1 MKGNRTVPHGLRG
14 LAPHLIAWV
23 IAICIGTT
31 FAPPS
36 AAADRVAVW
45 DGTSNSWSNA
55 AHWSTNPLYPNNGNG
70 GFTFDATVGSGTVT
84 QDVPATIQQL
94 ELSGGNLDGAANLY
108 LAQGGTWSRGA
119 MGGTGATEV
128 APAATLYITGA
139 NPPPL
144 ARTINDRGT
153 IVQTG
158 PYGLQAAGGGS
169 GAVVNILSGGT
180 FDVQGNSSF
189 ATWDGASG
197 VINNAGT
204 FKKSVKTG
212 TAGTDNYWTFNNSGL
227 VKVETGTLSLAG
239 GGTSTGT
246 FQVDAGAG
254 LVFGEATYNLS
265 GSTFSSAGLITLTN
279 SATLL
284 FDTPVALGGTVDLG
298 NATLGGAGAVT
309 VQDTMN
315 WTWGAMRGT
324 GTTDVAPGATL
335 KVVGNNY
342 TRLAR
347 TINIGGTIV
356 QTGLRGPYAAVGE
369 SAAVLNILAGGT
381 FDARSDASLST
392 WDGASGAV
400 NNAGTFKK
408 SAGTGTMTVDSHW
421 AFNNSGLVKVESGTL
436 ALEGGGT
443 SGGAF
448 QVDAGA
454 ALIFRGGLHDL
465 AAGSS
470 VTGEGR
476 VVVSTGQ
483 VNLAGTAGPDLTMEV
498 SNLGTLNFS
507 GSEHLKALNIPSGNA
522 VLTPGDPKVL
532 VTRSLTV
539 NTSNGRLDLTDN
551 DLIVDYAG
559 GTPYTPS
566 PQLENIKAWITA
578 GYAGMSWAGKGII
591 SSAAAANPI
600 SLGVGYAQN
609 DMLFAPYHVFSG
621 EPVDSSTILVK
632 FTYNG
637 DLNLD
642 GRVDDNDVTFFNLF
656 YDGGITASHYWNEGD
671 IFGYDGR
678 VDDNDVTILGLTYGL
693 GIGDPLGAA
702 APEPATLGLVALG
715 ALTLF
720 RRSRR

>member
-1 MKGNRTVPHGLRG
+1 MPHGLRS

-45 DGTSNSWSNA
+45 DGSSNSWSSA

-70 GFTFDATVGSGTVT
+70 GFTFDATIGSGTVT

-128 APAATLYITGA
+128 APAATLNITGS

-158 PYGLQAAGGGS
+158 TYGLQAAGGGS
-169 GAVVNILSGGT
+169 GAVVNILFGGT

-197 VINNAGT
+197 AINNAGT

-254 LVFGEATYNLS
+254 LVFGEATYNLG
-265 GSTFSSAGLITLTN
+265 GSTFSNAGLITLTN
-279 SATLL
+279 AAILL

-309 VQDTMN
+309 VQGTMN
-315 WTWGAMRGT
+315 WTWGAMRGS
-324 GTTDVAPGATL
+324 GATDVAPGATL

-356 QTGLRGPYAAVGE
+356 QTGPRGPYAASGE

-381 FDARSDASLST
+381 FDARSDAFLST

-443 SGGAF
+443 SSGAF

-470 VTGEGR
+470 LTGEGR

-483 VNLAGTAGPDLTMEV
+483 VNLAGTTGPDLTMEV
-498 SNLGTLNFS
+498 SNLGTLNF
-507 GSEHLKALNIPSGNA
+507 GASEHLKALNIPSGNA

-566 PQLENIKAWITA
+566 PELGNIKAWITA
-578 GYAGMSWAGKGII
+578 GYAGRSWTGKGII
-591 SSAAAANPI
+591 SSAAVADPI

-609 DMLFAPYHVFSG
+609 DMLFAPYNAFSG

-642 GRVDDNDVTFFNLF
+642 GCVDDNDVTFFNLF

-671 IFGYDGR
+671 IFGYYGR
-678 VDDNDVTILGLTYGL
+678 IDDNDVTILGLTYGS
-693 GIGDPLGAA
+693 GIGDPLSGAV
-702 APEPATLGLVALG
+702 PEPATLGLIALG
-715 ALTLF
+715 AVAIAG
-720 RRSRR
+720 RRRTR